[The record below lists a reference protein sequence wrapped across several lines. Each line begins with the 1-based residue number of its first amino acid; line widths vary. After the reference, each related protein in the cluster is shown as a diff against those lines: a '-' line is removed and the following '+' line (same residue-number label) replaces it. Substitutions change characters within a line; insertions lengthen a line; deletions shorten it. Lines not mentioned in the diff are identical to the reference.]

1 MNPRGLSLRTRLAL
15 WYAVSVGTVLA
26 VYALGTLVFLRG
38 SLLAELD
45 HQIVDHL
52 DFAQHMLHRTPSGAI
67 AWRGPEPTYD
77 ADHAWWLRVQSTDG
91 RVLFSM
97 GTPDRRAPVRTRSQE
112 YTIDG
117 LPVAVAI
124 SKSEGPLRRR
134 LTEVLKVMLLG
145 LPLGMAGAGLVGSLL
160 AMRALRPVGRMASR
174 ARSITADRLADRL
187 PVDPGGGELAEL
199 ARVFNETFAR
209 LEESF
214 GQLRRFTADA
224 SHELRTP
231 LTAIRSVGEV
241 ALQEHRS
248 AVSYRDTIGSML
260 EEVDRMGQLVESL
273 LTLSRA
279 DGGHVTLHRVPV
291 DVRELAIEVV
301 GNLAVLAEENEQ
313 SVAVHAALPVHVLG
327 DRLWLRQAITNVVH
341 NAIKYSGTGGTIDV
355 QVRAVDGN
363 AVVEIEDTGPGIPAE
378 DLDRVFDRFYRLDTA
393 RSRDTGGAGLGLS
406 IARWAVTA
414 HGGRIELE
422 SRVDHGCRFR
432 LVIPGGSTTAS
443 AA

>member
-1 MNPRGLSLRTRLAL
+1 MNRGLSLRTRLAL

-26 VYALGTLVFLRG
+26 VYALGTLLFLRG

-77 ADHAWWLRVQSTDG
+77 ADHAWWLRVRATGG

-97 GTPDRRAPVRTRSQE
+97 GTPDTRAPVRTRSQE

-117 LPVAVAI
+117 LPVVIAI

-134 LTEVLKVMLLG
+134 LTEVLNVMLLG
-145 LPLGMAGAGLVGSLL
+145 LPLGMAGAGLVGSVL
-160 AMRALRPVGRMASR
+160 AGRALRPVGRMASR

-187 PVDPGGGELAEL
+187 PVDRGGGELAEL
-199 ARVFNETFAR
+199 AQVFNETFAR

-231 LTAIRSVGEV
+231 LTAMRSVGEV
-241 ALQEHRS
+241 ALQEQRS

-279 DGGHVTLHRVPV
+279 DGGHIALHRTHI
-291 DVRELAIEVV
+291 DLRDLAIEIV
-301 GNLAVLAEENEQ
+301 GNLAVLAEDKEQ
-313 SVAVHAALPVHVLG
+313 SVAVHAAFPVHLLG

-341 NAIKYSGTGGTIDV
+341 NAIKYSGAGGTIEV
-355 QVRAVDGN
+355 QVTAVDGD
-363 AVVEIEDTGPGIPAE
+363 AIVDIQDTGPGIPPE
-378 DLDRVFDRFYRLDTA
+378 HLDRVFDRFYRVDKA
-393 RSRDTGGAGLGLS
+393 RSRETGGAGLGLS

-414 HGGRIELE
+414 HGGTIELE
-422 SRVDHGCRFR
+422 SDIGRGCRFR
-432 LVIPGGSTTAS
+432 LIIPRGATTAS
-443 AA
+443 VA